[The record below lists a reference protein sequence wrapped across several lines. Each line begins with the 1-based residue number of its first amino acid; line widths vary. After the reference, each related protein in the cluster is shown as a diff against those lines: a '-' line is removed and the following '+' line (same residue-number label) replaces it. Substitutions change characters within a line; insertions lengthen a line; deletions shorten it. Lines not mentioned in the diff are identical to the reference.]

1 MNIRTAVL
9 TIVYTV
15 LSSVL
20 NGFVINAVV
29 PEVFADTKKL
39 ATLLAVA
46 AAKDVYLLLKDVGFQ
61 KVLGIYTPKGED
73 K

>member
-9 TIVYTV
+9 TIVYTA

-20 NGFVINAVV
+20 NGFVLNAVV
-29 PEVFADTKKL
+29 PEVFADPRKFW
-39 ATLLAVA
+39 TLIAVA

-61 KVLGIYTPKGED
+61 KVLGIYISQSED

>member
-9 TIVYTV
+9 TIVYTA

-29 PEVFADTKKL
+29 PEVFADTKKI

-61 KVLGIYTPKGED
+61 KVLGIYISQSED

>member
-9 TIVYTV
+9 TIVYTA

-61 KVLGIYTPKGED
+61 KVLGIYISQSED